1 METIRLLLFT
11 TLWTAIWAA
20 PLPKL
25 SRRVELVAGLI
36 PFAAFGLRVFGACF
50 IGVPADDPVRR
61 AVAPL
66 VDWINGVTGTV
77 PFQWVLDVTVAIG
90 LVWFASIASISRR
103 RRLATL
109 WVMPAVALA
118 SIAIRWAAAR

>member
-1 METIRLLLFT
+1 METFRLLLFT

-25 SRRVELVAGLI
+25 SRRAELVAGLI

-50 IGVPADDPVRR
+50 IGVPADDPVRM

-66 VDWINGVTGTV
+66 VDWINGASGPV

-90 LVWFASIASISRR
+90 LVWFASIANISRR
-103 RRLATL
+103 WRLVTI

-118 SIAIRWAAAR
+118 SGRS